1 MMTPEELKGAAS
13 AEIDRRGHEA
23 VALSKEILNAPE
35 AGFREVK
42 TAARVAEAFRRL
54 SIPFEDGIAVTGL
67 KAVLDSGRPGPTVA
81 VMAELDSLIV
91 PGHPHADPE
100 TGAAHACGHHCQ
112 IGALMAVATGLM
124 APGVMEELSGR
135 VALVVVPAEEYIE
148 IGYRDELRRDGA
160 LEFLAGK
167 PEFIRLGA
175 LDDVDMAMM
184 THTVS
189 SPETAKFAVG
199 GSNNGMVAKLVRFEG
214 VAAHAG
220 AAPHAG
226 VNALNA
232 SMIALTAIN
241 AQRETHR
248 DEDSVRIHPI
258 ITRGGAAVS
267 SVPADVRLETFVRAR
282 SVEAVTSAAAKVD
295 RALRAGALAV
305 GGSVTIQTLPGYF
318 PIRSDES
325 MVNLF
330 RRNASDLVGADKI
343 VNLGHR
349 SGSTDMGD
357 VSQLMPVIHPYVRAS
372 AGRAHGA
379 DYLID
384 DYELAVP
391 TAAKAMAM
399 TVIDLL
405 SGGAKRAHEIK
416 AAYKAPMTKER
427 YLSLLRSILDV
438 TTYRE

>member
-112 IGALMAVATGLM
+112 IGALMAVAMGLM
-124 APGVMEELSGR
+124 APGLMEELSGR

-232 SMIALTAIN
+232 SMIALTAIH

-330 RRNASDLVGADKI
+330 RRNASDLVGASST
-343 VNLGHR
+343 R
-349 SGSTDMGD
+349 S
-357 VSQLMPVIHPYVRAS
+357 
-372 AGRAHGA
+372 
-379 DYLID
+379 
-384 DYELAVP
+384 
-391 TAAKAMAM
+391 
-399 TVIDLL
+399 
-405 SGGAKRAHEIK
+405 
-416 AAYKAPMTKER
+416 
-427 YLSLLRSILDV
+427 
-438 TTYRE
+438 

>member
-1 MMTPEELKGAAS
+1 MMIPEELKGAAS

-100 TGAAHACGHHCQ
+100 TGGGTRLRPPLPDRRVDGGCDGPH
-112 IGALMAVATGLM
+112 
-124 APGVMEELSGR
+124 GVRGYMEELSGR

-232 SMIALTAIN
+232 SMIALTAIH

-267 SVPADVRLETFVRAR
+267 SVPADVRMETFVRAR

-318 PIRSDES
+318 PIRSDEA

-330 RRNASDLVGADKI
+330 RRNASALWGRT
-343 VNLGHR
+343 R
-349 SGSTDMGD
+349 S
-357 VSQLMPVIHPYVRAS
+357 
-372 AGRAHGA
+372 
-379 DYLID
+379 
-384 DYELAVP
+384 
-391 TAAKAMAM
+391 
-399 TVIDLL
+399 
-405 SGGAKRAHEIK
+405 
-416 AAYKAPMTKER
+416 
-427 YLSLLRSILDV
+427 
-438 TTYRE
+438 

>member
-1 MMTPEELKGAAS
+1 M
-13 AEIDRRGHEA
+13 
-23 VALSKEILNAPE
+23 
-35 AGFREVK
+35 
-42 TAARVAEAFRRL
+42 
-54 SIPFEDGIAVTGL
+54 
-67 KAVLDSGRPGPTVA
+67 
-81 VMAELDSLIV
+81 
-91 PGHPHADPE
+91 
-100 TGAAHACGHHCQ
+100 
-112 IGALMAVATGLM
+112 
-124 APGVMEELSGR
+124 
-135 VALVVVPAEEYIE
+135 VVPAEEYIE

-330 RRNASDLVGADKI
+330 RRNASDLVGADK
-343 VNLGHR
+343 VVDLGHR